1 MLLTV
6 ALMMI
11 AVGFVLVLVG
21 VLLIML
27 GAVRRSE
34 GETKGA
40 FVFLIG
46 PIPIIGATD
55 KETLKIAALLTV
67 AALVIVVLLAV
78 IWWL

>member
-1 MLLTV
+1 MLLTI
-6 ALMMI
+6 ALIMV
-11 AVGFVLVLVG
+11 AVGFVLTLVG
-21 VLLIML
+21 VLLIAL
-27 GAVRRSE
+27 GGLRRPE
-34 GETKGA
+34 GEAKGA
-40 FVFLIG
+40 FVFLVG